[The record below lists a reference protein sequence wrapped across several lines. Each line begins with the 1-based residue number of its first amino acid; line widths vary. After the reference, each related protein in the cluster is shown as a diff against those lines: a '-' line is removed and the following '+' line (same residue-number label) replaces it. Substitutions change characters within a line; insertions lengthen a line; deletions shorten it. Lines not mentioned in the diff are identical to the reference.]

1 MIDARDGWFFVS
13 TRHTSYI
20 MKVGEAGHL
29 EHVHYGGY
37 IPSDA
42 EGLGC
47 IQGPDDIRIG
57 DGTYYDEE
65 HQHTLLARK
74 LLEYSA
80 PGKGDTRE
88 SAVIAEYRNGLITL
102 DPLFRS
108 FRIYEGKD
116 YPVLPAVSGE
126 GASTLEITLRDA
138 VLPIDIILRYSA
150 YEEEDVIVRS
160 AEIRNGMDEPL
171 LLRSFASAMLDLP
184 DAGWDIMTFDGTW
197 GRERKENRRRLVP
210 GVSYVDS
217 KLGASSNEHNPLVI
231 LLRPETDDRHGEA
244 IAVNMVYSGNH
255 MEKAEVSPYGLCRL
269 IASINPYGFC
279 WKLDKGCSFRS
290 PEAVISY
297 SASGLD
303 GLSYALHRFA
313 ERRIERS
320 RAVYSDRPI
329 AINSWEAAYFDIGEE
344 KLLAL
349 AARAADVGIE
359 LFVLDDGWF
368 GRRTDD
374 TRGLGDWTADTSKL
388 PEGLSGF
395 VRRIHALGMK
405 AGIWVEPEMISIDS
419 ALYEKHPEWLVSI
432 PGRKPAVARHQYFLD
447 LTREDVVSY
456 VLDSMADVFSSGV
469 DYVKWDMNRNMSD
482 YFTSCPEAGHQGEF
496 FHRYMQGLYTLLE
509 KLTSAFPD
517 ILFESCS
524 SGGNRFDLG
533 ALAFS
538 PQGWTS
544 DDTDALER
552 MEIQHGTL
560 RGYPLSSLSN
570 HVTASPNHQNLR
582 RTSLEDRFGTACFG
596 ILGYELDLTKLSEEG
611 LAAIRDQVSFYK
623 EHRRTLQHGRFSHLP
638 PSDGAVFWMACSDD
652 EMIIL
657 EHQMRNGVNTGR
669 HRRLVIP
676 SADPSAVYSIERR
689 EKHVFREDLGD
700 KWDEWASVQHQGFSA
715 VVSGSILSSAGI
727 ALPSIFTGKAIEPTT
742 RILLDNA
749 SDLYV
754 VRRIR

>member
-102 DPLFRS
+102 DPPFRS

-138 VLPIDIILRYSA
+138 VFPIDIILRYSA

-255 MEKAEVSPYGLCRL
+255 MEK
-269 IASINPYGFC
+269 
-279 WKLDKGCSFRS
+279 
-290 PEAVISY
+290 
-297 SASGLD
+297 
-303 GLSYALHRFA
+303 
-313 ERRIERS
+313 ERS
-320 RAVYSDRPI
+320 
-329 AINSWEAAYFDIGEE
+329 
-344 KLLAL
+344 
-349 AARAADVGIE
+349 
-359 LFVLDDGWF
+359 
-368 GRRTDD
+368 
-374 TRGLGDWTADTSKL
+374 L
-388 PEGLSGF
+388 PM
-395 VRRIHALGMK
+395 V
-405 AGIWVEPEMISIDS
+405 
-419 ALYEKHPEWLVSI
+419 
-432 PGRKPAVARHQYFLD
+432 
-447 LTREDVVSY
+447 
-456 VLDSMADVFSSGV
+456 
-469 DYVKWDMNRNMSD
+469 
-482 YFTSCPEAGHQGEF
+482 
-496 FHRYMQGLYTLLE
+496 
-509 KLTSAFPD
+509 
-517 ILFESCS
+517 
-524 SGGNRFDLG
+524 
-533 ALAFS
+533 
-538 PQGWTS
+538 
-544 DDTDALER
+544 
-552 MEIQHGTL
+552 
-560 RGYPLSSLSN
+560 
-570 HVTASPNHQNLR
+570 
-582 RTSLEDRFGTACFG
+582 
-596 ILGYELDLTKLSEEG
+596 
-611 LAAIRDQVSFYK
+611 
-623 EHRRTLQHGRFSHLP
+623 
-638 PSDGAVFWMACSDD
+638 
-652 EMIIL
+652 
-657 EHQMRNGVNTGR
+657 
-669 HRRLVIP
+669 
-676 SADPSAVYSIERR
+676 
-689 EKHVFREDLGD
+689 
-700 KWDEWASVQHQGFSA
+700 
-715 VVSGSILSSAGI
+715 SAG
-727 ALPSIFTGKAIEPTT
+727 
-742 RILLDNA
+742 
-749 SDLYV
+749 
-754 VRRIR
+754 